1 MRNTARVFE
10 NTVEKENAVDSV
22 AFPICNNELYFF
34 FHLSALSD
42 TLLSLLS
49 VYAAPKGS
57 WQNGFFD
64 HGSFMEIMQPWA
76 QSVVVGRA
84 R

>member
-1 MRNTARVFE
+1 MEREILYFV
-10 NTVEKENAVDSV
+10 V
-22 AFPICNNELYFF
+22 FPIGNEFLP
-34 FHLSALSD
+34 S
-42 TLLSLLS
+42 LSLS
-49 VYAAPKGS
+49 TCKAPKGT
-57 WQNGFFD
+57 WQSGFFD

>member
-1 MRNTARVFE
+1 MF
-10 NTVEKENAVDSV
+10 
-22 AFPICNNELYFF
+22 LFF
-34 FHLSALSD
+34 FYNKYVYIF
-42 TLLSLLS
+42 SLM
-49 VYAAPKGS
+49 YKAPKGS
-57 WQNGFFD
+57 WQSGFFD

>member
-1 MRNTARVFE
+1 MNVVFVYVFSH
-10 NTVEKENAVDSV
+10 NKYVGI
-22 AFPICNNELYFF
+22 F
-34 FHLSALSD
+34 
-42 TLLSLLS
+42 SL
-49 VYAAPKGS
+49 VYKAPKGS
-57 WQNGFFD
+57 WQSGFFD

>member
-1 MRNTARVFE
+1 MRFGSGLVCVTFL
-10 NTVEKENAVDSV
+10 TV
-22 AFPICNNELYFF
+22 FF
-34 FHLSALSD
+34 FFFKTFIFYPLSKK
-42 TLLSLLS
+42 
-49 VYAAPKGS
+49 APKGS
-57 WQNGFFD
+57 WQHGFFD

>member
-1 MRNTARVFE
+1 MDLIVLHLEFSLINFTF
-10 NTVEKENAVDSV
+10 
-22 AFPICNNELYFF
+22 CLY
-34 FHLSALSD
+34 LLCACI
-42 TLLSLLS
+42 LLSLNK
-49 VYAAPKGS
+49 APKGS
-57 WQNGFFD
+57 WQLGFFD